1 MRGLRKKLRAFLCIK
16 HKNDIQ
22 METKEKCIYE
32 SPVVSVLDVQPEG
45 LTCISGTR
53 EGYGEAIEDEWE

>member
-1 MRGLRKKLRAFLCIK
+1 
-16 HKNDIQ
+16 